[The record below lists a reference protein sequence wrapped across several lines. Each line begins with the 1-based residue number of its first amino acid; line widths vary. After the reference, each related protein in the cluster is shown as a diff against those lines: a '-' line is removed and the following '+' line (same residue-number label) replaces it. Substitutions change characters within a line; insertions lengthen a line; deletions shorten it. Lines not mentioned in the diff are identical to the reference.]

1 MAYVELYSD
10 ENMSV
15 LYPTYLDDPFLSSDQ
30 EQEMEGENDQVGESD
45 QDSGIDY
52 TSYFDNVIANQE
64 VLSEQIDNLNTNV
77 CTLNDNVNFLTTI
90 VFVLLFAEM
99 IKFVSLIL
107 NKVLGLSQV

>member
-10 ENMSV
+10 ENLSV
-15 LYPTYLDDPFLSSDQ
+15 LYPTYLDDNVLSSDQ
-30 EQEMEGENDQVGESD
+30 EQELEGENNQDRELDQNSD
-45 QDSGIDY
+45 IDY
-52 TSYFDNVIANQE
+52 SSYFDDVVANQE
-64 VLSEQIDNLNTNV
+64 ILSEQIDNLNTNV

-90 VFVLLFAEM
+90 IFVLLFAEM

>member
-10 ENMSV
+10 ENLSV
-15 LYPTYLDDPFLSSDQ
+15 LYPTYLDNNVLSSDQ
-30 EQEMEGENDQVGESD
+30 EQELEGENNQDRELNQNSD
-45 QDSGIDY
+45 IDY